1 MLIFW
6 KSLKTFASDKLKWNW
21 ESGLELKGCHV
32 GAGSMKERQNWRQNV
47 QSWFLSPNFQPLL
60 FCGLTIAVSRQGHH
74 ATSVRGHHLHWAL
87 SPYTYSSSCTTYIA
101 QWKNWLLLEV
111 MASYIQLTYVSCS
124 YIQAKSKRNPASQP
138 GKFQS
143 LYWSRSAETRIP
155 IKMPHGHQAETG
167 LLGTILD

>member
-1 MLIFW
+1 MPQVLEGTIYI
-6 KSLKTFASDKLKWNW
+6 
-21 ESGLELKGCHV
+21 ESMYILLELYNLYSPVEKLAPFRSYG
-32 GAGSMKERQNWRQNV
+32 
-47 QSWFLSPNFQPLL
+47 FL
-60 FCGLTIAVSRQGHH
+60 H
-74 ATSVRGHHLHWAL
+74 
-87 SPYTYSSSCTTYIA
+87 TT
-101 QWKNWLLLEV
+101 
-111 MASYIQLTYVSCS
+111 